1 LSEVIATQVVAHL
14 ITSDLGKEY
23 DEALNVL
30 RDEAAWEYGRMIYNT
45 PDFMKKADLYMQLL
59 E

>member
-1 LSEVIATQVVAHL
+1 LIA
-14 ITSDLGKEY
+14 SDLGIQY

-30 RDEAAWEYGRMIYNT
+30 RDGAAWEYCGMIDNS
-45 PDFMKKADLYMQLL
+45 PDFMKKAGLYMQLL